1 MTPTDE
7 GPGMGP
13 GLEPGRPSHGRGPS
27 PLTFLLVLT
36 AVVMVFAILVA
47 VWMYWLAGA
56 VAV

>member
-1 MTPTDE
+1 
-7 GPGMGP
+7 MGP

-47 VWMYWLAGA
+47 VWMYWLAGT